1 VTAGGSHGVGFSGA
15 DDALT
20 AAVRSLVGAA
30 GERALDERS
39 RSQLAEASARLNQ
52 PLRLAIAGRVKAG
65 KSTLLNALVGEE
77 LAPTDAGE
85 CTKIVTWYLGADVPQ
100 VSVHG
105 LDGSVRIRPYSRA
118 GGALDVDLGAPAEE
132 VDHLEVR
139 WPSSRLRDVTLI
151 DTPGIASLSTDVS
164 ARASAVLSD
173 DDERPSIADA
183 VLYLLRHTHASDM
196 RFLEAFAD
204 DDLARGTPVNAVG
217 VLSRAD
223 EIGACR
229 MDALEVAARVAHRYE
244 HDPRVRRLCPLVIP
258 VAGLLGQSGTTL
270 REEEYRALARI
281 AELPHRVTDRLMLTA
296 DRFVAEDTTIPVT
309 RFEREHLAD
318 RLGLFGVRLGAELI
332 RTGEAASATDL
343 ATELTRRSGL
353 DEVRDVLL
361 RQFTD
366 RSRLLRARSAL
377 AIVRAVVRRGGCAEP
392 GVLEAYAEEVSA
404 SAHEFVE
411 VRLLNELR
419 AGSLVVPEKL
429 EDEMDRLLGGSG
441 HSTAARLGLTEASS
455 VDERREVA
463 IAALARWQKVAE
475 SPLSSR
481 ALQLAARGV
490 TRTCEGVLVALAAAA
505 PP

>member
-173 DDERPSIADA
+173 DD
-183 VLYLLRHTHASDM
+183 
-196 RFLEAFAD
+196 
-204 DDLARGTPVNAVG
+204 
-217 VLSRAD
+217 
-223 EIGACR
+223 
-229 MDALEVAARVAHRYE
+229 
-244 HDPRVRRLCPLVIP
+244 
-258 VAGLLGQSGTTL
+258 
-270 REEEYRALARI
+270 
-281 AELPHRVTDRLMLTA
+281 
-296 DRFVAEDTTIPVT
+296 
-309 RFEREHLAD
+309 
-318 RLGLFGVRLGAELI
+318 
-332 RTGEAASATDL
+332 
-343 ATELTRRSGL
+343 
-353 DEVRDVLL
+353 
-361 RQFTD
+361 
-366 RSRLLRARSAL
+366 
-377 AIVRAVVRRGGCAEP
+377 
-392 GVLEAYAEEVSA
+392 
-404 SAHEFVE
+404 
-411 VRLLNELR
+411 
-419 AGSLVVPEKL
+419 
-429 EDEMDRLLGGSG
+429 
-441 HSTAARLGLTEASS
+441 
-455 VDERREVA
+455 
-463 IAALARWQKVAE
+463 
-475 SPLSSR
+475 
-481 ALQLAARGV
+481 
-490 TRTCEGVLVALAAAA
+490 
-505 PP
+505 